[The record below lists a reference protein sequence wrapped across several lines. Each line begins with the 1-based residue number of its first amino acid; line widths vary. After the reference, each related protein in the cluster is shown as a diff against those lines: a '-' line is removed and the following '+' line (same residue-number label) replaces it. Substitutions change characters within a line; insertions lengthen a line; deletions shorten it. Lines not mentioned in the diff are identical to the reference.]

1 METFSANGRGMR
13 AASKVLDDFAYGV
26 IAQREA
32 EGMHTITEKGMGAKD
47 AKKDLLSLYMA
58 LRDANGKPMNRT
70 ALRWIPVVEAHEQ
83 SLIICSN
90 RDAVINLI
98 IAGRDTTAQG
108 LSWIFFHLMQQPAL
122 IETLREEV
130 DQFGDANVDYDSYK
144 SLSQVM
150 AVFNEGLRVSSVLA
164 C

>member
-1 METFSANGRGMR
+1 MLKMELQNELSSASLLVLPAHLLRRGLSDCRLTAVSSHLISPAWKIMEMFSANGRGMR

-70 ALRWIPVVEAHEQ
+70 ALR
-83 SLIICSN
+83 
-90 RDAVINLI
+90 
-98 IAGRDTTAQG
+98 
-108 LSWIFFHLMQQPAL
+108 
-122 IETLREEV
+122 
-130 DQFGDANVDYDSYK
+130 
-144 SLSQVM
+144 
-150 AVFNEGLRVSSVLA
+150 
-164 C
+164 